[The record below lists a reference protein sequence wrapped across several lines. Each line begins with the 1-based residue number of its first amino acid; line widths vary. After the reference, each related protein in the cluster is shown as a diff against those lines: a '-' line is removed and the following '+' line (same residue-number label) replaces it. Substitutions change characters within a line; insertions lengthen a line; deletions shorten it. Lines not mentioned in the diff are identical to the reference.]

1 MLYRNNLHLPA
12 HPMFWTAFLLG
23 LAGSLHCVA
32 MCGPLMLAL
41 PLDGAARRQV
51 LGQTLL
57 YQAGRIGMYGM
68 LGVLFGLLGKG
79 IALAGFQ
86 QGLSI
91 LAGGLMLAAAFFT
104 IQWERAALSVPGMQS
119 LTRWVQ
125 RQIAILLRQH
135 PKGAALG
142 VGMLNG
148 LLPCGLV
155 YTAVAGAI
163 STTNGWSGG
172 AFMLLFGAGTLPLLL
187 ALMLTGQ
194 RFSPVWRTRFRLA
207 QPLLLAIAGFLLI
220 SRGMNLDL
228 SLFES
233 AVPKAGLDC
242 H

>member
-1 MLYRNNLHLPA
+1 
-12 HPMFWTAFLLG
+12 MFWTAFLLG

-41 PLDGAARRQV
+41 PLDGAARGRV
-51 LGQTLL
+51 VGQALL
-57 YQAGRIGMYGM
+57 YQAGRIGMYGV

-104 IQWERAALSVPGMQS
+104 VQWERATLSVPGMRP

-135 PKGAALG
+135 PQGAALG

-155 YTAVAGAI
+155 YAAVAGAI
-163 STTNGWSGG
+163 SMTTGWGGG

-194 RFSPVWRTRFRLA
+194 RFSPVWRSRFRVV
-207 QPLLLAIAGFLLI
+207 QPLLLAVAGFMLI

-233 AVPKAGLDC
+233 AVPKAIPEC

>member
-1 MLYRNNLHLPA
+1 MLY
-12 HPMFWTAFLLG
+12 TAFLLG

-41 PLDGAARRQV
+41 PLDGTARRRV

-57 YQAGRIGMYGM
+57 YQAGRIGAYGV

-86 QGLSI
+86 QGLSVV
-91 LAGGLMLAAAFFT
+91 AGGLMLVAAIFT
-104 IQWERAALSVPGMQS
+104 VQWERAALTVPGMQP

-125 RQIAILLRQH
+125 RRIGILLRQH
-135 PKGAALG
+135 PRGAALG
-142 VGMLNG
+142 VGALNG

-155 YTAVAGAI
+155 YAAVAGAI
-163 STTNGWSGG
+163 SMTSGWSGG
-172 AFMLLFGAGTLPLLL
+172 AFMILFGAGTLPLLL
-187 ALMLTGQ
+187 TLMLTGQ
-194 RFSPVWRTRFRLA
+194 RFGPAWRARFRLA
-207 QPLLLAIAGFLLI
+207 QPILLAIAGMLLL
-220 SRGMNLDL
+220 SRGLHLDL

-233 AVPKAGLDC
+233 AVPKALPDC

>member
-1 MLYRNNLHLPA
+1 ML
-12 HPMFWTAFLLG
+12 WTAFILG
-23 LAGSLHCVA
+23 LAGSLHCVT

-41 PLDGAARRQV
+41 PLDGTSRRRV
-51 LGQTLL
+51 LGQTLI
-57 YQAGRIGMYGM
+57 YQAGRIGTYGI

-86 QGLSI
+86 QVLSI
-91 LAGGLMLAAAFFT
+91 VAGGMMLIAAFFT
-104 IQWERAALSVPGMQS
+104 VQWEQAALAVPGMQG

-125 RQIAILLRQH
+125 RRIGEMLRQH
-135 PKGAALG
+135 PRGAALG

-155 YTAVAGAI
+155 YAAVAGAI
-163 STTNGWSGG
+163 SMTSGWGGG

-187 ALMLTGQ
+187 ALMSTGQ
-194 RFSPVWRTRFRLA
+194 RFGPAWRNRFRLL
-207 QPLLLAIAGFLLI
+207 QPALLILTGFLLL
-220 SRGMNLDL
+220 SRGLHVDL

-233 AVPKAGLDC
+233 AVPKALPDC